1 VSHSPNRAAPG
12 YRYNSAMPVLLSND
26 EGAVRVLS
34 LNRPRSRNALDGELR
49 RALTEALA
57 AAEAEPGVRAVVLT
71 GNGAAFCAGM
81 DLAELETLL
90 DRSPEQHLED
100 SRRLGELFLRLHS
113 FPKPVVAAVNG
124 HAVAGG
130 AGLAVACD
138 VVVIAEEA
146 RIGFSE
152 ARIGFVAALVGVLLA
167 RSVGERL
174 ARELLLEA
182 RLLGGREAVE
192 RGLANEAV
200 PAAEVLGRAVERARA
215 IAEGSPQALAATKRL
230 LLESS
235 GLPVDEA
242 LELAARVNASAR
254 SGEDLREGI
263 RAFLEKRRPA
273 WSVLDGG
280 ED

>member
-1 VSHSPNRAAPG
+1 MS
-12 YRYNSAMPVLLSND
+12 VLLTHD
-26 EGAVRVLS
+26 EGAVRVIG
-34 LNRPRSRNALDGELR
+34 LNRPRARNALDSELR
-49 RALTEALA
+49 QALMEALA
-57 AAEAEPGVRAVVLT
+57 AADSDPGVRALVLT
-71 GNGAAFCAGM
+71 GSGAAFCAGM

-100 SRRLGELFLRLHS
+100 SRRLGELFLRLYS

-124 HAVAGG
+124 PAVAGG

-138 VVVIAEEA
+138 LMVIAEEA

-152 ARIGFVAALVGVLLA
+152 ARIGFVAALVGVFLA

-200 PAAEVLGRAVERARA
+200 PAAEVFGRAVERARA
-215 IAEGSPQALAATKRL
+215 IAEGSPAALAATKRL

-235 GLPVDEA
+235 GLPMAEA
-242 LELAARVNASAR
+242 LELAARVNAQAR
-254 SGEDLREGI
+254 SAEDLREGI

-273 WSVLDGG
+273 WSVLDRK